1 MNFNSAALFVKVVQF
16 GSFSETARRTNTPVA
31 TVSRWIAEL
40 EKDLGIRLLE
50 RSTRHLRMTEA
61 GTKFYEYAARGFEA
75 FETGVSI
82 LENQQQEL
90 TGTLRL
96 SLPPTFLP
104 WQELLQDFQM
114 RYSKVKLEIFIT
126 ERKVNLIEDGI
137 DVALRVGDR
146 KDHQT
151 IARKLG
157 EYRHQLVASPDFLEK
172 YGEPSQPEQLLTMP
186 IASWNDR
193 ADKIKWSLGDESIQI
208 APSLQVND
216 YLHLLKLVIASTCVT
231 ELPPFLIKEHL
242 ASGRLKKLLADY
254 PLPTQELNLL
264 YPSSK
269 QLSRLVCTYI
279 DFCTEWV
286 DRLFE

>member
-1 MNFNSAALFVKVVQF
+1 MDFNSAALFVKVVQY
-16 GSFSETARRTNTPVA
+16 GSFSEAARRTNTPVA

-50 RSTRHLRMTEA
+50 RSTRHLRMTLA
-61 GTKFYEYAARGFEA
+61 GTTFYEYAVRGFEA
-75 FETGVSI
+75 FETGLSI
-82 LENQQQEL
+82 LEDQQQEL

-96 SLPPTFLP
+96 SLPPAFLP
-104 WQELLQDFQM
+104 MQLLLQDFQA
-114 RYSKVKLEIFIT
+114 RYCKVKLEIFIT
-126 ERKVNLIEDGI
+126 ERKINLIEDGI
-137 DVALRVGDR
+137 DVALRVGEL
-146 KDHQT
+146 KDNQT

-157 EYRHQLVASPDFLEK
+157 EYSHQLVASPDFLEK

-186 IASWNDR
+186 CASWNTRTD
-193 ADKIKWSLGDESIQI
+193 ALKWSLGDESIQI

-216 YLHLLKLVIASTCVT
+216 YLHLLKLVLAGTHVT

-242 ASGRLKKLLADY
+242 ASGRLKTLLEDY
-254 PLPTQELNLL
+254 SLPTQQINLL

-269 QLSRLVCTYI
+269 QLSRLVSTYI

-286 DRLFE
+286 DCLFQ